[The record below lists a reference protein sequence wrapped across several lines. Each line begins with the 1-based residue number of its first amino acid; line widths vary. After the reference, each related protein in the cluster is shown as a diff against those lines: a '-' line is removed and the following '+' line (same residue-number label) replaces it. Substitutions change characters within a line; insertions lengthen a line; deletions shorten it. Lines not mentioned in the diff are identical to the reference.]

1 MRRLRIPVTGDFGLG
16 AGSALER
23 MLEKDIGSARLGVC
37 KRYRVRQNINERD
50 ESREERHVELT
61 LAGAAAG
68 LGDDWGGRSDF
79 APCPKLDPFDSG
91 PMFDVAACLEF
102 GEVI

>member
-1 MRRLRIPVTGDFGLG
+1 VRRLRIPVTGDFGLG

-23 MLEKDIGSARLGVC
+23 MLEKDIGSARLGV
-37 KRYRVRQNINERD
+37 
-50 ESREERHVELT
+50 